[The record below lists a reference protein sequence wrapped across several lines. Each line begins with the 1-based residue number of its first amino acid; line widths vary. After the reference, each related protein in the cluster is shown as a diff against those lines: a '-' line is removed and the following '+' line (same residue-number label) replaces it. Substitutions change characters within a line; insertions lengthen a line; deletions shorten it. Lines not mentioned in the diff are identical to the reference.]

1 MVQVTF
7 ISRPTYMRSWS
18 KIGRREP
25 QLLLTIVGLT
35 LRQICTSEPLKYT
48 LVTRPSTRT
57 RGCGYM
63 RLGGR
68 WGWGPWIC
76 QSYPMHMYHA
86 HVHMYTHN
94 SIPKPPTYNS
104 IPNHPHTTVHSTQAS
119 FISAHGCKSQTP
131 YMYGEQTSHCPI
143 LSTIVVR
150 FGLDNIQGELPGEFT
165 NSPGDF
171 SLHP

>member
-18 KIGRREP
+18 KIGRRES

-35 LRQICTSEPLKYT
+35 LRRICTSEPLKYT
-48 LVTRPSTRT
+48 LVTRPSTRM

-86 HVHMYTHN
+86 HVHMYIRT
-94 SIPKPPTYNS
+94 
-104 IPNHPHTTVHSTQAS
+104 
-119 FISAHGCKSQTP
+119 TP
-131 YMYGEQTSHCPI
+131 YPTTHIQLCKVHKHPSFLHMDVKVKHLTCMENKPV
-143 LSTIVVR
+143 IVLY
-150 FGLDNIQGELPGEFT
+150 FLP
-165 NSPGDF
+165 
-171 SLHP
+171 LW